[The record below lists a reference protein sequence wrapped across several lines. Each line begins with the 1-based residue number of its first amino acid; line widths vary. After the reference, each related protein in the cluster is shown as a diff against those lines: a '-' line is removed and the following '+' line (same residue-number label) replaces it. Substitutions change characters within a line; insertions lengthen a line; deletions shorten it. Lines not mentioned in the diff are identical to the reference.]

1 MEHLIQHFRKD
12 EQPFIEKVIGWQR
25 EVEDRF
31 APKLTDYLDPR
42 ERFIV
47 NSVIGQSNEMKI
59 VADGGFLDA
68 ERQRMLIAPNY
79 FEPTKEDFQISI
91 FSVNYPS
98 KFVNLKHP
106 DILGA
111 LLSIGLNRGKF
122 GDIHIDGDTIQI
134 SVAQEIEEYVAMNLT
149 SIGKAKVQLEK
160 VDEESKLIKMV
171 QEWVSKSYTISSMR
185 LDTVLASIFNV
196 SRQKSQNL
204 INADKV
210 KVNWTIIDDTSF
222 ELQEGD
228 IVSVRGLGRVKILMT
243 EGRTKKDK
251 IRLQIGRLEQK

>member
-1 MEHLIQHFRKD
+1 MDHLIQHFRKD

-25 EVEDRF
+25 EVEDRY

-47 NSVIGQSNEMKI
+47 TSIIGQSNELKI
-59 VADGGFLDA
+59 VADGGFSEA

-79 FEPTKEDFQISI
+79 FEPTKKDFQISI

-122 GDIHIDGDTIQI
+122 GDIHIDGEIIQF
-134 SVAQEIEEYVAMNLT
+134 SVAEEIEDYVTMNLT
-149 SIGKAKVQLEK
+149 SIGKAKIQLEK
-160 VDEESKLIKMV
+160 VD
-171 QEWVSKSYTISSMR
+171 
-185 LDTVLASIFNV
+185 D
-196 SRQKSQNL
+196 
-204 INADKV
+204 V
-210 KVNWTIIDDTSF
+210 K
-222 ELQEGD
+222 
-228 IVSVRGLGRVKILMT
+228 
-243 EGRTKKDK
+243 
-251 IRLQIGRLEQK
+251 